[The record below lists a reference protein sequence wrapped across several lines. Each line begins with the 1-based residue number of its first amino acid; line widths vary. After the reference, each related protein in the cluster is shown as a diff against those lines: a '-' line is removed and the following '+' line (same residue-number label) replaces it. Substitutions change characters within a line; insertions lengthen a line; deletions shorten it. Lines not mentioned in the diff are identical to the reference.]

1 MLLKRIEHYFIPKK
15 SKGLRFV
22 LKLIERPVI
31 KVVKKIPHSLITV
44 GKIADEM
51 FECVWR
57 FCEIGA

>member
-1 MLLKRIEHYFIPKK
+1 MRIDHYFIPKK

-44 GKIADEM
+44 GKIADEL
-51 FECVWR
+51 FECV
-57 FCEIGA
+57 